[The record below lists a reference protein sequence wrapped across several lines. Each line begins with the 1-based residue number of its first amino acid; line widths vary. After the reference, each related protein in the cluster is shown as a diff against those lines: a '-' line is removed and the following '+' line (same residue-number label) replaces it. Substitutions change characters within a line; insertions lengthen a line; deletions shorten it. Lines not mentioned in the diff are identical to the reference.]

1 MRFGVDVIMGGDVFG
16 AIPPIMLFHT
26 MPEKPM
32 KAMAKRPAVIRAMG
46 VPFIPAGMDV
56 RASCS
61 RIPAKIV
68 RASPYP
74 IAVEAAKTMDS
85 SRL

>member
-1 MRFGVDVIMGGDVFG
+1 
-16 AIPPIMLFHT
+16 MLFHT

-61 RIPAKIV
+61 RMPAKIV